1 MIVTFEDAEGETGRV
16 TDDLTLEYD
25 GEWREQIEARVAD
38 VEERYRNGDELFG
51 EEALSTLVTELPEEP
66 RVVEAERQHE

>member
-25 GEWREQIEARVAD
+25 GEWREQIEGRVAE

-51 EEALSTLVTELPEEP
+51 EEALSTLVEELPEER
-66 RVVEAERQHE
+66 RVVGAERRHE